1 MTRKVLG
8 FVGSLRKESYNK
20 KLLQAAQK
28 MAPEGMEIEIYDLAN
43 IPLLNQDLENNLPE
57 AVVDFKKK
65 IVEADAILIA
75 TPEYNYAVP
84 GVLKNAMDWASRP
97 GGDNSFNDKPVAI
110 MGASPYMLGSSRAQY
125 HLRHTFYFLNMH
137 QLNRPEV
144 MVPMVADKFN
154 EAGELI
160 DEATKKILQG
170 FLDAYLEWINRL
182 LK

>member
-8 FVGSLRKESYNK
+8 FAGSLRKESYNK
-20 KLLQAAQK
+20 KLLAAAK
-28 MAPEGMEIEIYDLAN
+28 KLAPEGMEIEIFDLAN
-43 IPLLNQDLENNLPE
+43 IPLLNQDLEGEMPE
-57 AVVDFKKK
+57 SVLEFKKK

-110 MGASPYMLGSSRAQY
+110 MGATPYMLGTSRAQY

-144 MVPMVADKFN
+144 MVPQVVDKFN
-154 EAGELI
+154 EAGELT
-160 DEATKKILQG
+160 DETTIKILQG
-170 FLDAYLEWINRL
+170 FLDSYLEWINRL
-182 LK
+182 AK